1 MEERNYPYL
10 AKNTYNGQDYVV
22 LFSEPDRGT
31 IVMSDITDNPK
42 LKFGVIGNFA
52 EEIFEVLDKDVCVR
66 INN

>member
-1 MEERNYPYL
+1 MTDKIYPYL
-10 AKNTYNGQDYVV
+10 AKNSYKEHEYVV

-42 LKFGVIGNFA
+42 LKFGTIGNFA
-52 EEIFEVLDKDVCVR
+52 EELFEVLGKDVCVR